1 MFLIIL
7 TFISAI
13 SISLIAAG
21 YSIIGLATLFAG
33 AATPIIA
40 MGSALEV
47 GKLVAA
53 SWLYHNWR
61 RNIPKSLKAY
71 LFTSI
76 IVLIFIT
83 SVGIFGFL
91 SKAHLDQVKPTA
103 GNTEQ
108 IALIDKKIKQEEKI
122 IERAEKTLAQ
132 LDKALDV
139 YIDKEYV
146 SRGLKERNKQKEE
159 RDLLNKSIDESMAKI
174 ADLNN
179 SKSSINIEQ
188 LKLEADVGPLK
199 YVAELIYGDN
209 AKDHFD
215 SAVRII
221 ILILIFVFDPLA
233 VLLLIASQYTF
244 NWAREQKGGGSLP
257 PKSDPDNSPTSP
269 TPGYTDEEWD
279 QAHRENY
286 EFDRAK
292 VIDANEPPE
301 IVEPEEPK
309 EKEKTTSELLME
321 GFKEEQ
327 EQRAIEEQNEEW
339 ADMYAQADN
348 TLPKDSVAEQI
359 EDETLKELSNL
370 DKWNEWVEKANEEAE
385 KNPEEPKKELP
396 DTKNRIFYSAEV
408 EDQKKT
414 PEGINYMKKEGNK
427 QVRKTSTPKS

>member
-1 MFLIIL
+1 MFLTLI

-13 SISLIAAG
+13 AISLIAAG
-21 YSIIGLATLFAG
+21 YSILGLATLFAG
-33 AATPIIA
+33 AAVPIIA

-61 RNIPKSLKAY
+61 SEIPRSLKAY
-71 LFTSI
+71 LFTAI

-103 GNTEQ
+103 GNQEQ
-108 IALIDKKIKQEEKI
+108 ILLIDKKIKQEEMI
-122 IERAEKTLAQ
+122 IERAERTLNQ

-146 SRGLKERNKQKEE
+146 SRGLKERKKQKEE
-159 RDLLNKSIDESMAKI
+159 RELLNKSIDEAMAKI

-179 SKSSINIEQ
+179 SKSSITIEQ

-233 VLLLIASQYTF
+233 VLLLIAANISLRQWREKRNEKQKIKDEEAKENKRQKDWQKEAINAKIRAKTYRDKQKIYKDFF
-244 NWAREQKGGGSLP
+244 NKLGKRELTNRDYEDFFNNMGSEEL
-257 PKSDPDNSPTSP
+257 KNLGLDPDEIRLKL
-269 TPGYTDEEWD
+269 DQIMEWND
-279 QAHRENY
+279 
-286 EFDRAK
+286 
-292 VIDANEPPE
+292 P
-301 IVEPEEPK
+301 
-309 EKEKTTSELLME
+309 
-321 GFKEEQ
+321 
-327 EQRAIEEQNEEW
+327 
-339 ADMYAQADN
+339 N
-348 TLPKDSVAEQI
+348 T
-359 EDETLKELSNL
+359 N
-370 DKWNEWVEKANEEAE
+370 
-385 KNPEEPKKELP
+385 
-396 DTKNRIFYSAEV
+396 
-408 EDQKKT
+408 
-414 PEGINYMKKEGNK
+414 NK
-427 QVRKTSTPKS
+427 

>member
-1 MFLIIL
+1 MFLTLL
-7 TFISAI
+7 TFLSAI
-13 SISLIAAG
+13 SISVIAAG
-21 YSIIGLATLFAG
+21 YSIVGLATLFAG
-33 AATPIIA
+33 AVVPIIA

-233 VLLLIASQYTF
+233 VLLLIAA
-244 NWAREQKGGGSLP
+244 NISLNQWRDKRDEN
-257 PKSDPDNSPTSP
+257 KSDTMERALKRIEVLEGRNKRLKIYKDLTKEFGDNPD
-269 TPGYTDEEWD
+269 
-279 QAHRENY
+279 
-286 EFDRAK
+286 
-292 VIDANEPPE
+292 E
-301 IVEPEEPK
+301 IK
-309 EKEKTTSELLME
+309 LKLS
-321 GFKEEQ
+321 
-327 EQRAIEEQNEEW
+327 
-339 ADMYAQADN
+339 
-348 TLPKDSVAEQI
+348 QI
-359 EDETLKELSNL
+359 YDWNN
-370 DKWNEWVEKANEEAE
+370 DKN
-385 KNPEEPKKELP
+385 
-396 DTKNRIFYSAEV
+396 
-408 EDQKKT
+408 
-414 PEGINYMKKEGNK
+414 
-427 QVRKTSTPKS
+427 